1 MHIKHYGLL
10 LVSTFAMAQDPV
22 TDSLQEVKVE
32 TSRKSLKRALTV
44 TANTTVMSSRE
55 LLKAACCNL
64 AESFETNP
72 AIDVNFQ
79 DALTGVRQ
87 IRMLGLA
94 SPYLAVTE
102 ENIPFARGAS
112 QAYGL
117 SFTPGTWVHSIQVT
131 KGAGSVINGFES
143 ISGQVNTELIK
154 PMDDIPF
161 FANVYSSSDGRFEL
175 NTHFNRRLSPKWSS
189 SLLVHGNARPFKTD
203 MNDDGFLDNPL
214 TRQANIASR
223 WQYQDPET
231 GWEGFASIRYLDDNK
246 VTGETGFDPDR
257 HRGTTHHWGSE
268 IRTRRLDLS
277 TKTGYVFLDMPYQS
291 IGWQNAFSVHDQ
303 NSYFGQNLYNLTQRS
318 FYSNLIFSSIIN
330 NTRHKFTTGLSF
342 TYDHYDEYVVVPQI
356 DENFDRIDNSFGA
369 FFEYNFNNDDNF
381 SLIAGLRA
389 DVHNRLGAFL
399 TPRLHLRYVPWE
411 KGVLRASAGRG
422 RRAANIFAEN
432 QQLFASARTFDVR
445 GNGGKL
451 YGLNPE
457 VAWNYGLSFQ
467 QRFSLFGKPSEIG
480 FDFYR
485 TDFDNQVVVDMY
497 GSPQSVSFYDL
508 DGRSDA
514 TSLQVDFESEPIRR
528 LNVRLAYKTY
538 QVRTDFLSS
547 GYRQKPLQPQQR
559 LFGNIAYETPDRD
572 GRRWKFDAT
581 YNGLG
586 AQWLPYTGTNP
597 EADRLPNR
605 VEGYSLVHFQV
616 TRVFSGA
623 FEVYAGGENIGNY
636 RQQKA
641 ILGADD
647 PFGPTFD
654 ASISYAPV
662 FGRMFYAGLRY
673 KVPQKNK

>member
-1 MHIKHYGLL
+1 MHFKHYGLL

-32 TSRKSLKRALTV
+32 TSRKSLKKALTA

-143 ISGQVNTELIK
+143 ISGQVNTELLK

-175 NTHFNRRLSPKWSS
+175 NTHFNRRFSPKWSS

-214 TRQANIASR
+214 ARQANIASR
-223 WQYQDPET
+223 WQYHDPET
-231 GWEGFASIRYLDDNK
+231 GWEGFASFRYLDDNK
-246 VTGETGFDPDR
+246 ITGETGFDPDR
-257 HRGTTHHWGSE
+257 DRGTTHHWGSE
-268 IRTRRLDLS
+268 IRTRRLDVS

-291 IGWQNAFSVHDQ
+291 VGWQNAFSVHDQ

-330 NTRHKFTTGLSF
+330 NTLHKFTTGLSF
-342 TYDHYDEYVVVPQI
+342 TYDHYDEYVAVPQI
-356 DENFDRIDNSFGA
+356 DRDFDRIDNSVGA

-432 QQLFASARTFDVR
+432 QQLFASARAFDLR

-457 VAWNYGLSFQ
+457 VAWNYGVSFQ
-467 QRFSLFGKPSEIG
+467 QRFSFFGKASEVG
-480 FDFYR
+480 FDLYR
-485 TDFDNQVVVDMY
+485 TVFDNQVVVDMY
-497 GSPQSVSFYDL
+497 GNPQSVAFYDL
-508 DGRSDA
+508 QGRSDA

-559 LFGNIAYETPDRD
+559 LFGNIAYETPDHD

-581 YNGLG
+581 YNALG
-586 AQWLPYTGTNP
+586 AQWLPYTGSNP
-597 EADRLPNR
+597 EADRLPDR
-605 VEGYSLVHFQV
+605 VVGYSIVHFQV

-623 FEVYAGGENIGNY
+623 FELYAGGENIGNY